1 MANNRQWRATIKGT
15 DYDIV
20 FKPGVWTGKHKLI
33 INGETVNLPRKVFA
47 AFTGMDVP
55 VQIGPKKAR
64 FVLVE
69 NKADIA
75 IKGVFLGSGEPYT
88 PLTPIEWWVWIFVVV
103 CAVPIIIL
111 GGGSLAAVFGV
122 LGVIFCLRIAR
133 SHSMKPLRKAFAL
146 LGVTL
151 LIWVAYLALVMY
163 LLSRL
168 T

>member
-33 INGETVNLPRKVFA
+33 INGETVDLPKKAFA

-55 VQIGPKKAR
+55 VQIGPKEAR
-64 FVLVE
+64 FVLVD

-75 IKGVFLGSGEPYT
+75 IKGVFLGSGKPYV
-88 PLTPIEWWVWIFVVV
+88 PLTPIQWWVWIFVAV
-103 CAVPIIIL
+103 CAIPFIIL
-111 GGGSLAAVFGV
+111 GGSLAAVFGV

-133 SHSMKPLRKAFAL
+133 SHAMKPLKKAFAL

-151 LIWVAYLALVMY
+151 VTWVAYLALVMY